1 MNRNFLNITA
11 KNAIS
16 LAALA
21 VTAVFVA
28 APAFA
33 TERMLPGRYET
44 TQVKANDKSQTVTS
58 CFTAEDAKTI
68 NDDVK
73 IGRVNMEQATQKS
86 GNGVCKITAY
96 DFVGDTLSTRMVCSG
111 NMTMITRQTFHGNN
125 AFDSQTTTT
134 IDGKIVQDMHFTSK
148 RVGACK

>member
-1 MNRNFLNITA
+1 MNRNVLNITA
-11 KNAIS
+11 KHALS

-44 TQVKANDKSQTVTS
+44 TQVKADGKSQTVTS

-73 IGRVNMEQATQKS
+73 VGRVNMEQATEKA
-86 GNGVCKITAY
+86 GKGVCKITAY
-96 DFVGDTLSTRMVCSG
+96 DFVGDTLSTKMLCSG
-111 NMTMITRQTFHGNN
+111 NMTMTTRQTFHGNT

-134 IDGKIVQDMHFTSK
+134 LGAKTVQDMHFTSK